1 MIEPLYFSS
10 ICFMAP
16 DAVSLRILLAAT
28 RANQRYEGKGKNE
41 IRDDAAEVMDTLMGR
56 MLLRDAARANNQFS
70 PRNWG
75 TQSRGSWSP
84 RASPRHHTSPRS
96 PRAARSPRFKS
107 PRTPTK
113 RHFSNLVGL
122 SGRPKG
128 TF

>member
-1 MIEPLYFSS
+1 
-10 ICFMAP
+10 MAP

-96 PRAARSPRFKS
+96 PRGPRKRAEGHNLAQTPAGDS
-107 PRTPTK
+107 RPPGPRASLPAD
-113 RHFSNLVGL
+113 RAGV
-122 SGRPKG
+122 RR
-128 TF
+128 